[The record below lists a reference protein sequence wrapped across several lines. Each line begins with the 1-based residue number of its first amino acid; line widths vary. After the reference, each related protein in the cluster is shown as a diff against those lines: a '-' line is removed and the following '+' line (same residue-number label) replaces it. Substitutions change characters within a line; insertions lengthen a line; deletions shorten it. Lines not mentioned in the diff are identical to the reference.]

1 MWGEEMQEEKLF
13 FKEEIANVT
22 STLSAKKTEADLMF
36 VVVADSHLDD
46 YEEDTLSN
54 IRAVDSSLHFDFVVH
69 LGDFL
74 NGNLP
79 GKYTESL
86 LNEEMKKYRSAT
98 ANGIFYPVQGNHDG
112 YCKDTKNKT
121 ITDIVLD
128 ENWHAATSFVDKYP
142 HLKGDV
148 DNPWYYVDY
157 PDQKVR
163 LIILCSFSYE
173 WDENGEFRKL
183 YKLAPAQIDWLRE
196 KALALEEDWTVMLF
210 SHDGPL
216 KYYDQTKYEEEL
228 WDCNNQELMNTLLHA
243 KEAKSFSVAAWF
255 IGHWHGD
262 LCQIVE
268 GIPFVIVGSQT
279 CYIPQLWQMPD
290 SGHYE
295 MRERGTVSQDI
306 WDAAILNRAKRELY
320 LCRFGAGVDRVI
332 HY

>member
-1 MWGEEMQEEKLF
+1 MYF
-13 FKEEIANVT
+13 REEIENVA
-22 STLSAKKTEADLMF
+22 STLAAKKTEADLMF

-46 YEEDTLSN
+46 YEEDTISN
-54 IRAVDSSLHFDFVVH
+54 IMAVDRSVHFDFVVH

-128 ENWHAATSFVDKYP
+128 ENWHAATSFTDAYP
-142 HLKGDV
+142 YLKRK
-148 DNPWYYVDY
+148 DNDPCYYVDY
-157 PDQKVR
+157 PDKKVR

-183 YKLAPAQIDWLRE
+183 YKLAPAQINWLKDE
-196 KALALEEDWTVMLF
+196 ALMLDADWTVMLF

-216 KYYDQTKYEEEL
+216 RYYDQARYAEEP
-228 WDCNNQELMNTLLHA
+228 WNGNNKKLMDALLDAKQERG
-243 KEAKSFSVAAWF
+243 FSVAAWF
-255 IGHWHGD
+255 IGHWHGEV
-262 LCQIVE
+262 CQIVE

-295 MRERGTVSQDI
+295 MRERETVLQDL
-306 WDAAILNRAKRELY
+306 WDAAILNIEKRELY
-320 LCRFGAGVDRVI
+320 LCRFGAGDDRVI